1 MSPQQSARRIRR
13 ACLLFFALAL
23 SALALSAL
31 PAAAQ
36 PDTGVYGPAAPENA
50 GFVRVFNGDASR
62 EAVELPIGPRR
73 YGPVAFGEVTA
84 YRPIRGGVFFLR
96 SGGGEAELIVRPDT
110 YTTILVGPGEVTV
123 IADERHEDPARAQL
137 VLYNVA
143 GAGNMD
149 LVVLPDEAPVFEDVP
164 ARASRSRAVNAV
176 GVELGLRAEDAAT
189 VDLEP
194 LELTRGD
201 SFGIFAVSD
210 GSGIAARIHE
220 ARVVVED

>member
-1 MSPQQSARRIRR
+1 M
-13 ACLLFFALAL
+13 CLLFFALAL
-23 SALALSAL
+23 PAL

-84 YRPIRGGVFFLR
+84 YRPIRGGVFLLR
-96 SGGGEAELIVRPDT
+96 SGGGEAELIVRPDA
-110 YTTILVGPGEVTV
+110 YTTILLGPGEVTV
-123 IADERHEDPARAQL
+123 ISDERHDDPARAQL
-137 VLYNVA
+137 VLYNAA
-143 GAGNMD
+143 GDGGVD
-149 LVVLPDEAPVFEDVP
+149 LVVLPDGAPVFRDVP
-164 ARASRSRAVNAV
+164 AGEARARAVNAV
-176 GVELGLRAEDAAT
+176 TVELGLRAGGGAE

-194 LELTRGD
+194 IDLTRGD
-201 SFGIFAVSD
+201 SFGVFAVSD
-210 GSGIAARIHE
+210 GRGIAARIHE